1 MKHLKLPLLLAV
13 FLIQSCGEKT
23 HYDWSLSRS
32 SRLIDAYTRMTELDF
47 NFSPATK
54 SLQLFDPR
62 REFLNGKE
70 RDALTEKYDDTFFNK
85 PLMKGTYGAYAN
97 EFTGITVTSD
107 TDFNDIRP
115 GDNIGAKIRIVSV
128 SPYKWLMSKG
138 ALTYD
143 WTSVPADYK
152 LLLTAGAAAQF
163 LRQENHPVNKVLTAL
178 TSEDLLLLN
187 DSCVYLIF
195 DETPEIKTHN
205 MTVSILDG
213 ENVYSVTKAVI
224 FD

>member
-1 MKHLKLPLLLAV
+1 MIITGAV
-13 FLIQSCGEKT
+13 FISACACGEKT
-23 HYDWSLSRS
+23 HYDWSLPRS

-47 NFSPATK
+47 YFSPATK

-163 LRQENHPVNKVLTAL
+163 LRQENHPVNMVLTAL

-195 DETPEIKTHN
+195 DETPDIKTHN